1 MQLEY
6 PSVIMNIDEIVKIY
20 EAEEKVGNKFD
31 EAIQDVDSDIYIED
45 ATEVGIARR
54 EKILNITAQDTD
66 TLEERRFRVKTK
78 WNDSYPYTYM
88 DLMQRLD
95 ILLGKDT
102 YTIALDPD
110 NMEMHCI
117 LELKAEKMYDAFVK
131 MIEKIVPLNIALDF
145 GIRYTQQKDL
155 SKFTHRE
162 LSKFTHE
169 QIRNR
174 KVLGE

>member
-1 MQLEY
+1 
-6 PSVIMNIDEIVKIY
+6 
-20 EAEEKVGNKFD
+20 
-31 EAIQDVDSDIYIED
+31 
-45 ATEVGIARR
+45 
-54 EKILNITAQDTD
+54 
-66 TLEERRFRVKTK
+66 
-78 WNDSYPYTYM
+78 
-88 DLMQRLD
+88 MQRLD

-162 LSKFTHE
+162 LQNLHMNKLETERYWANKYENNNKFWFSKT
-169 QIRNR
+169 RS
-174 KVLGE
+174 